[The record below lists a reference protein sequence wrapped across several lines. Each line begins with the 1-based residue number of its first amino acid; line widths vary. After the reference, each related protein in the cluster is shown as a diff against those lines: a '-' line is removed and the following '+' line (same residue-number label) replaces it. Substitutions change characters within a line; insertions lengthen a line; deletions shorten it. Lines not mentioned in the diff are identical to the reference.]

1 MKVVLKQDVKNLGKK
16 DEVHDVSD
24 GYARNFLFPRK
35 LAVEANTSAMN
46 EVRAK
51 ESSRKH
57 HETVEREAAEA
68 VAKKLE
74 GATVVIKAKGGQ
86 SGRLF
91 GAVTVKDIATEL
103 AKQGVEIDRRKLSV
117 QVHEIKD
124 FGRYEVTAKIY
135 PGITAQFTCSV
146 EE

>member
-1 MKVVLKQDVKNLGKK
+1 MKVVLKQDVKKLGKK
-16 DEVHDVSD
+16 DEVHEVSD

-35 LAVEANTSAMN
+35 LAIEADNAAMN

-51 ESSRKH
+51 ESARKH
-57 HETVEREAAEA
+57 HEAVERGAAEEL
-68 VAKKLE
+68 AKKLKE
-74 GATVVIKAKGGQ
+74 LTLIIKAKGGQ

-91 GAVTVKDIATEL
+91 GAVTVKDIAAEL
-103 AKQGVEIDRRKLSV
+103 AKQGIEIDRRKLSV
-117 QVHEIKD
+117 QAHEIKD

-135 PGITAQFTCSV
+135 PGIMAQFVCSV